1 MAEYDVVV
9 IGAGPGGYV
18 AAIRAAQLGMKTAVV
33 ERDELGGT
41 CLNWGCIPSK
51 ALLRNAEVV
60 NLFNKAES
68 WGVEAGDI
76 KADFGVAVDRSRQV
90 VKRMTLG
97 VGYLLKKNNI
107 DLIKGQAVLQSPTEI
122 AVAPPEDGPEE
133 NLTAKTIIL
142 ATGARPRSIPTLPI
156 DGTLVMTS
164 REALE
169 AKAMPKSAIFVGGG
183 PIGCELAY
191 VYNAYG
197 VDVTI
202 VEVLPHL
209 LPNDDE
215 EIGAEV
221 EHAFDKQGIKTMTG
235 AMLTAMTQEGD
246 RANVTIKT
254 EDGEEQLTA
263 DRIIVAIGV
272 QGNAEGLGLEE
283 VGVAT
288 ERGFVTVNER
298 MQTSVPNVYAVG
310 DITGKLLLAH
320 VASAQGI
327 DVVERLAGLTPP
339 ELDYS
344 LMPKAV
350 YCQPQVASFGIT
362 EKDALAAG
370 FEVKVGKFPF
380 RANGKALGMGDYDG
394 FAKIVMEVGSEKIL
408 GAQMVGPEVTDLL
421 GELSM
426 NRMLEGTVRELGT
439 LVHAH
444 PSLSEV
450 VKEAALACIDE
461 AIHM

>member
-51 ALLRNAEVV
+51 SLIRNAEVV
-60 NLFNKAES
+60 DLFNRAES
-68 WGVEAGDI
+68 WGVEVGEV
-76 KADFGVAVDRSRQV
+76 KPDFGVAVDRSRQV

-97 VGYLLKKNNI
+97 VGYLFKKNNI
-107 DLIKGQAVLQSPTEI
+107 DLIKGQAVLQSATEI
-122 AVAPPEDGPEE
+122 VVEGAEE

-169 AKAMPKSAIFVGGG
+169 AKTMPKSAIFVGGG

-221 EHAFDKQGIKTMTG
+221 ERSFEKQGIKTMTG

-246 RANVTIKT
+246 QANVTIKT
-254 EDGEEQLTA
+254 GNGEQQLTA

-272 QGNAEGLGLEE
+272 QANSEGSGLEE
-283 VGVAT
+283 VGVTT
-288 ERGFVTVNER
+288 ERGFITINER
-298 MQTSVPNVYAVG
+298 MQTSVPNIYAVG

-320 VASAQGI
+320 VASAQGV

-362 EKDALAAG
+362 EREAIESG
-370 FEVKVGKFPF
+370 IEVKVGKFPF
-380 RANGKALGMGDYDG
+380 RANGKALAMGDYNG
-394 FAKIVMEVGSEKIL
+394 FAKIVMEVGTEKIL

-439 LVHAH
+439 MVHAH

-450 VKEAALACIDE
+450 VKEAALACVDE

>member
-60 NLFNKAES
+60 NLFNRAES
-68 WGVEAGDI
+68 WGVEVGEVN
-76 KADFGVAVDRSRQV
+76 ADFGVAVDRSRQV

-107 DLIKGQAVLQSPTEI
+107 DLIKGQAVLQSATEI
-122 AVAPPEDGPEE
+122 AVEGTEE

-169 AKAMPKSAIFVGGG
+169 AKTMPKSAIFVGGG

-221 EHAFDKQGIKTMTG
+221 ERSFEKQGIKTMTG

-246 RANVTIKT
+246 QANVTIKT
-254 EDGEEQLTA
+254 EEGEQQLTA

-272 QGNAEGLGLEE
+272 QANSEGLGLEE
-283 VGVAT
+283 VGVTT
-288 ERGFVTVNER
+288 ERGFITINER
-298 MQTSVPNVYAVG
+298 MQTSVPNIYAVG

-320 VASAQGI
+320 VASAQGV

-362 EKDALAAG
+362 EKEAAESG
-370 FEVKVGKFPF
+370 IEVKVGKFPF

-394 FAKIVMEVGSEKIL
+394 FAKVVMEVGTEKIL

-439 LVHAH
+439 MVHAH

-450 VKEAALACIDE
+450 VKEAALACVDE

>member
-1 MAEYDVVV
+1 
-9 IGAGPGGYV
+9 
-18 AAIRAAQLGMKTAVV
+18 
-33 ERDELGGT
+33 
-41 CLNWGCIPSK
+41 
-51 ALLRNAEVV
+51 
-60 NLFNKAES
+60 
-68 WGVEAGDI
+68 
-76 KADFGVAVDRSRQV
+76 
-90 VKRMTLG
+90 
-97 VGYLLKKNNI
+97 
-107 DLIKGQAVLQSPTEI
+107 
-122 AVAPPEDGPEE
+122 
-133 NLTAKTIIL
+133 
-142 ATGARPRSIPTLPI
+142 
-156 DGTLVMTS
+156 
-164 REALE
+164 
-169 AKAMPKSAIFVGGG
+169 
-183 PIGCELAY
+183 LAY

-221 EHAFDKQGIKTMTG
+221 ERSFEKQGIKALTG
-235 AMLTAMTQEGD
+235 AMLTSMTQEGD
-246 RANVTIKT
+246 QAVVTIKT
-254 EDGEEQLTA
+254 EDGEQQLTA

-272 QGNAEGLGLEE
+272 QGNTDGLGLEE

-288 ERGFVTVNER
+288 ERGFVMINER
-298 MQTSVPNVYAVG
+298 MQTSVPTIYAVG

-327 DVVERLAGLTPP
+327 DVVERLAGLTPL

-362 EKDALAAG
+362 EKEAIASGL
-370 FEVKVGKFPF
+370 EVKVGKFPF

-439 LVHAH
+439 MVHAH

-450 VKEAALACIDE
+450 VKEAALACVDE

>member
-1 MAEYDVVV
+1 MAEYDMVI

-51 ALLRNAEVV
+51 ALIRNAEVV
-60 NLFNKAES
+60 NLFNRAES
-68 WGVEAGDI
+68 WGVEVGSVN
-76 KADFGVAVDRSRQV
+76 ADFGVAVDRSRQV

-107 DLIKGQAVLQSPTEI
+107 DLIKGQAVIQSPTEI
-122 AVAPPEDGPEE
+122 AVEGAEE

-142 ATGARPRSIPTLPI
+142 ATGARPRSIPSLPI

-169 AKAMPKSAIFVGGG
+169 TKAMPKSAIFVGGG

-191 VYNAYG
+191 VYNAYS

-221 EHAFDKQGIKTMTG
+221 ERSFQKQGIKTMTG
-235 AMLTAMTQEGD
+235 AMLTAMSQEGD
-246 RANVTIKT
+246 QAVVTIKT
-254 EDGEEQLTA
+254 EDGEQQLTT

-272 QGNAEGLGLEE
+272 QGNTEELGLEE

-288 ERGFVTVNER
+288 ERGFITVNER
-298 MQTSVPNVYAVG
+298 MQTSVPSIYAVG

-362 EKDALAAG
+362 EKEAEASG
-370 FEVKVGKFPF
+370 IEVKVGKFPF

-394 FAKIVMEVGSEKIL
+394 FAKIVMEVGTEKIL

-426 NRMLEGTVRELGT
+426 NRMLEGTVRELGMM
-439 LVHAH
+439 VHAH

-450 VKEAALACIDE
+450 VKEAALACVDE

>member
-1 MAEYDVVV
+1 MAEYDMVI

-51 ALLRNAEVV
+51 ALIRNAEVV
-60 NLFNKAES
+60 NLFNRAES
-68 WGVEAGDI
+68 WGVEVGSVN
-76 KADFGVAVDRSRQV
+76 ADFGVAVDRSRQV

-107 DLIKGQAVLQSPTEI
+107 DLIKGQAVIQSPTEI
-122 AVAPPEDGPEE
+122 AVEGTEE

-142 ATGARPRSIPTLPI
+142 ATGARPRSIPSLPI

-169 AKAMPKSAIFVGGG
+169 TKAMPKSAIFVGGG

-221 EHAFDKQGIKTMTG
+221 ERSFEKQGIKIMTG

-246 RANVTIKT
+246 QAVVTIKT
-254 EDGEEQLTA
+254 EDGEQQLTT

-272 QGNAEGLGLEE
+272 QGNTEELGLGK

-288 ERGFVTVNER
+288 ERGFITVNER
-298 MQTSVPNVYAVG
+298 MQTSVPSIYAVG

-362 EKDALAAG
+362 EKEAEASGIA
-370 FEVKVGKFPF
+370 VKVGKFPF

-394 FAKIVMEVGSEKIL
+394 FAKIVMEVGTEKIL

-426 NRMLEGTVRELGT
+426 NRMLEGTVRELGMM
-439 LVHAH
+439 VHAH

-450 VKEAALACIDE
+450 VKEAALACVDE

>member
-51 ALLRNAEVV
+51 ALIRNAEVV
-60 NLFNKAES
+60 NLFNRAES
-68 WGVEAGDI
+68 WGVEVGSVN
-76 KADFGVAVDRSRQV
+76 ADFGVAVDRSRQV

-107 DLIKGQAVLQSPTEI
+107 DLIKGQAVIQSPTEI
-122 AVAPPEDGPEE
+122 AVEGAEE

-142 ATGARPRSIPTLPI
+142 ATGARPRSIPSLPI

-169 AKAMPKSAIFVGGG
+169 TKAMPKSAIFVGGG

-191 VYNAYG
+191 VYNAYS

-221 EHAFDKQGIKTMTG
+221 ERSFEKQGIKTMTG
-235 AMLTAMTQEGD
+235 AMLTAMSQEGD
-246 RANVTIKT
+246 QAVVTIKT
-254 EDGEEQLTA
+254 EDGEQQLTT

-272 QGNAEGLGLEE
+272 QGNTEELGLEE

-288 ERGFVTVNER
+288 ERGFITVNER
-298 MQTSVPNVYAVG
+298 MQTSVPSIYAVG

-362 EKDALAAG
+362 EKEAEASG
-370 FEVKVGKFPF
+370 IEVKVGKFPF

-394 FAKIVMEVGSEKIL
+394 FAKIVMEVGTEKIL

-426 NRMLEGTVRELGT
+426 NRMLEGTVRELGMM
-439 LVHAH
+439 VHAH

-450 VKEAALACIDE
+450 VKEAALACVDE

>member
-60 NLFNKAES
+60 NLFNRAES
-68 WGVEAGDI
+68 WGVEVGEVNAE
-76 KADFGVAVDRSRQV
+76 FGVAVDRSRQV

-107 DLIKGQAVLQSPTEI
+107 DLIKGQAVLQSATEI
-122 AVAPPEDGPEE
+122 AVEGTEE

-169 AKAMPKSAIFVGGG
+169 AKTMPKSAIFVGGG

-221 EHAFDKQGIKTMTG
+221 ERSFEKQGIKTMTG

-246 RANVTIKT
+246 QANVTIKT
-254 EDGEEQLTA
+254 EEGEQQLTA

-272 QGNAEGLGLEE
+272 QANSEGLGLEE
-283 VGVAT
+283 VGVTT
-288 ERGFVTVNER
+288 ERGFITINER
-298 MQTSVPNVYAVG
+298 MQTSVPNIYAVG

-320 VASAQGI
+320 VASAQGV

-362 EKDALAAG
+362 EKEAAESG
-370 FEVKVGKFPF
+370 IEVKVGKFPF

-394 FAKIVMEVGSEKIL
+394 FAKVVMEVGTEKIL

-439 LVHAH
+439 MVHAH

-450 VKEAALACIDE
+450 VKEAALACVDE

>member
-51 ALLRNAEVV
+51 SLIRNAEVV
-60 NLFNKAES
+60 NLFNRAES
-68 WGVEAGDI
+68 WGVEVGEV
-76 KADFGVAVDRSRQV
+76 KPDFGVAVDRSRQV

-97 VGYLLKKNNI
+97 VGYLFKKNNI
-107 DLIKGQAVLQSPTEI
+107 DLIKGQAVLQSATEI
-122 AVAPPEDGPEE
+122 VVEGAEE

-169 AKAMPKSAIFVGGG
+169 AKTMPKSAIFVGGG

-221 EHAFDKQGIKTMTG
+221 ERSFEKQGIKTMTG

-246 RANVTIKT
+246 QANVTIKT
-254 EDGEEQLTA
+254 GNGEQQLTA

-272 QGNAEGLGLEE
+272 QANSEGSGLEE
-283 VGVAT
+283 VGVTT
-288 ERGFVTVNER
+288 ERGFITINER
-298 MQTSVPNVYAVG
+298 MQTSVPNIYAVG

-320 VASAQGI
+320 VASAQGV

-362 EKDALAAG
+362 EREAIESG
-370 FEVKVGKFPF
+370 IEVKVGKFPF
-380 RANGKALGMGDYDG
+380 RANGKALAMGDYNG
-394 FAKIVMEVGSEKIL
+394 FAKIVMEVGTEKIL

-439 LVHAH
+439 MVHAH

-450 VKEAALACIDE
+450 VKEAALACVDE

>member
-60 NLFNKAES
+60 NLFNRAES
-68 WGVEAGDI
+68 WGVEVGEVN
-76 KADFGVAVDRSRQV
+76 ADFGVAVDRSRQV

-107 DLIKGQAVLQSPTEI
+107 DLIKGQAVLQSATEI
-122 AVAPPEDGPEE
+122 AVEGTEE

-169 AKAMPKSAIFVGGG
+169 AKTMPKSAIFVGGG

-221 EHAFDKQGIKTMTG
+221 ERSFEKQGIKTMTG

-246 RANVTIKT
+246 QANVTIKT
-254 EDGEEQLTA
+254 EEGEQQLTA

-272 QGNAEGLGLEE
+272 QANSEGLGLEE
-283 VGVAT
+283 VGVTT
-288 ERGFVTVNER
+288 ERGFITINER
-298 MQTSVPNVYAVG
+298 MQTSVPNIYAVG

-320 VASAQGI
+320 VASAQGV

-362 EKDALAAG
+362 EKEAAESG
-370 FEVKVGKFPF
+370 IEVKVGKFPF

-394 FAKIVMEVGSEKIL
+394 FAKIVMEVGTEKIL

-439 LVHAH
+439 MVHAH

-450 VKEAALACIDE
+450 VKEAALACVDE

>member
-18 AAIRAAQLGMKTAVV
+18 AAIRAAQLGMKTALV

-60 NLFNKAES
+60 NLFNRAES
-68 WGVEAGDI
+68 WGVEVGEVN
-76 KADFGVAVDRSRQV
+76 ADFGVAVDRSRQI
-90 VKRMTLG
+90 VKRMSLG

-107 DLIKGQAVLQSPTEI
+107 DLMKGQAVLQSPTEI
-122 AVAPPEDGPEE
+122 AIEGIEE

-221 EHAFDKQGIKTMTG
+221 ERSFEKQGIKTMTG
-235 AMLTAMTQEGD
+235 AVLTAMTQEGD
-246 RANVTIKT
+246 QAFVTIKT
-254 EDGEEQLTA
+254 EDGEQQLTTR
-263 DRIIVAIGV
+263 RIIVAIGV

-283 VGVAT
+283 VGIAT

-298 MQTSVPNVYAVG
+298 MQTSIPSIYAVG
-310 DITGKLLLAH
+310 DVTGKLLLAH

-327 DVVERLAGLTPP
+327 DVVERLSGLTPP

-344 LMPKAV
+344 LMPKVV

-362 EKDALAAG
+362 EKEAEASGIAA
-370 FEVKVGKFPF
+370 KVGKFPF
-380 RANGKALGMGDYDG
+380 RANGKALSMGDYDG
-394 FAKIVMEVGSEKIL
+394 FVKIVMEVGTEKIL

-426 NRMLEGTVRELGT
+426 NRMLEGTVRELGVM
-439 LVHAH
+439 VHAH

-450 VKEAALACIDE
+450 VKEAALACVDE

>member
-1 MAEYDVVV
+1 MAEYDMVI

-51 ALLRNAEVV
+51 ALIRNAEVV
-60 NLFNKAES
+60 NLFNRAES
-68 WGVEAGDI
+68 WGVEVGNVN
-76 KADFGVAVDRSRQV
+76 ADFGSAVDRSRQV

-107 DLIKGQAVLQSPTEI
+107 DLIKGQAVIQSPTEI
-122 AVAPPEDGPEE
+122 AVEGTEE

-142 ATGARPRSIPTLPI
+142 ATGARPRSISSLPI

-169 AKAMPKSAIFVGGG
+169 TKAMPKSAIFVGGG

-221 EHAFDKQGIKTMTG
+221 ERSFEKQGIKTMTG
-235 AMLTAMTQEGD
+235 AMLTAMSQEGD
-246 RANVTIKT
+246 QAVVTIKT
-254 EDGEEQLTA
+254 EDGEQQLTT

-272 QGNAEGLGLEE
+272 QGNTEELGLEE

-288 ERGFVTVNER
+288 ERGFITVNER
-298 MQTSVPNVYAVG
+298 MQTSVPSIYAVG

-362 EKDALAAG
+362 EKEAEASG
-370 FEVKVGKFPF
+370 IEVKVGKFPF

-394 FAKIVMEVGSEKIL
+394 FAKIVMEVGTEKIL

-426 NRMLEGTVRELGT
+426 NRMLEGTVRELGMM
-439 LVHAH
+439 VHAH

-450 VKEAALACIDE
+450 VKEAALACVDE

>member
-1 MAEYDVVV
+1 M
-9 IGAGPGGYV
+9 
-18 AAIRAAQLGMKTAVV
+18 
-33 ERDELGGT
+33 
-41 CLNWGCIPSK
+41 
-51 ALLRNAEVV
+51 
-60 NLFNKAES
+60 
-68 WGVEAGDI
+68 
-76 KADFGVAVDRSRQV
+76 
-90 VKRMTLG
+90 
-97 VGYLLKKNNI
+97 
-107 DLIKGQAVLQSPTEI
+107 
-122 AVAPPEDGPEE
+122 
-133 NLTAKTIIL
+133 
-142 ATGARPRSIPTLPI
+142 
-156 DGTLVMTS
+156 
-164 REALE
+164 
-169 AKAMPKSAIFVGGG
+169 GGG

-221 EHAFDKQGIKTMTG
+221 ERSFEKQGIKIMTG

-246 RANVTIKT
+246 QAVVTIKT
-254 EDGEEQLTA
+254 EDGEQQLTT

-272 QGNAEGLGLEE
+272 QGNTEELGLGK

-288 ERGFVTVNER
+288 ERGFITVNER
-298 MQTSVPNVYAVG
+298 MQTSVPSIYAVG

-327 DVVERLAGLTPP
+327 DVVQRLAGLTPP

-362 EKDALAAG
+362 EKEAEASGIA
-370 FEVKVGKFPF
+370 VKVGKFPF

-394 FAKIVMEVGSEKIL
+394 FAKIVMEVGTEKIL

-426 NRMLEGTVRELGT
+426 NRMLEGTVRELGMM
-439 LVHAH
+439 VHAH

-450 VKEAALACIDE
+450 VKEAALACVDE

>member
-1 MAEYDVVV
+1 MAEHDVVI

-51 ALLRNAEVV
+51 ALIRNAEVV
-60 NLFNKAES
+60 NLFNRAES
-68 WGVEAGDI
+68 WGVEVGNVN
-76 KADFGVAVDRSRQV
+76 ADFGVAVDRSRQV

-107 DLIKGQAVLQSPTEI
+107 DLIKGQAVIQSPTEI
-122 AVAPPEDGPEE
+122 AVEGAEE

-142 ATGARPRSIPTLPI
+142 ATGARPRSIPSLPI

-169 AKAMPKSAIFVGGG
+169 TKAMPKSAIFVGGG

-221 EHAFDKQGIKTMTG
+221 ERSFEKQGIKTMTG
-235 AMLTAMTQEGD
+235 AMLTAMSQEGD
-246 RANVTIKT
+246 QAVVTIKT
-254 EDGEEQLTA
+254 EDGEQQLTT

-272 QGNAEGLGLEE
+272 QGNTEELGLEK

-288 ERGFVTVNER
+288 ERGFITVNER
-298 MQTSVPNVYAVG
+298 MQTSVPSIYAVG

-362 EKDALAAG
+362 EKEAEASGIA
-370 FEVKVGKFPF
+370 VKVGKFPF

-394 FAKIVMEVGSEKIL
+394 FAKIVMEVGTEKIL

-426 NRMLEGTVRELGT
+426 NRMLEGTVRELGMM
-439 LVHAH
+439 VHAH

-450 VKEAALACIDE
+450 VKEAALACVDE

>member
-51 ALLRNAEVV
+51 SLIRNAEVV
-60 NLFNKAES
+60 NLFNRAES
-68 WGVEAGDI
+68 WGVEVGEV
-76 KADFGVAVDRSRQV
+76 KPDFGVAVDRSRQV

-97 VGYLLKKNNI
+97 VGYLFKKNNI
-107 DLIKGQAVLQSPTEI
+107 DLIKGQAVLQSATEI
-122 AVAPPEDGPEE
+122 VVEGAEE

-169 AKAMPKSAIFVGGG
+169 AKTMPKSAIFVGGG

-202 VEVLPHL
+202 VEVLSHL

-221 EHAFDKQGIKTMTG
+221 ERSFEKQGIKTMTG

-246 RANVTIKT
+246 QANVTIKT
-254 EDGEEQLTA
+254 GNGEQQLTA

-272 QGNAEGLGLEE
+272 QANSEGSGLEE
-283 VGVAT
+283 VGVTT
-288 ERGFVTVNER
+288 ERGFITINER
-298 MQTSVPNVYAVG
+298 MQTSVPNIYAVG

-320 VASAQGI
+320 VASAQGV

-362 EKDALAAG
+362 EREAIESG
-370 FEVKVGKFPF
+370 IEVKVGKFPF
-380 RANGKALGMGDYDG
+380 RANGKALAMGDYNG
-394 FAKIVMEVGSEKIL
+394 FAKIVMEVGTEKIL

-439 LVHAH
+439 MVHAH

-450 VKEAALACIDE
+450 VKEAALACVDE

>member
-1 MAEYDVVV
+1 MAGYDVVV

-18 AAIRAAQLGMKTAVV
+18 AAIKAAHLGMKTALV
-33 ERDELGGT
+33 ERDEIGGT

-60 NLFNKAES
+60 NLFNHAAS
-68 WGVEAGDI
+68 WGVDVGSVN
-76 KADFGVAVDRSRQV
+76 ADFGAAVDRSRQIV
-90 VKRMTLG
+90 NRMTLG

-107 DLIKGQAVLQSPTEI
+107 ELIKGQAILQSPTEV
-122 AVAPPEDGPEE
+122 AVDGAEE
-133 NLTAKTIIL
+133 NLSTKTIIL
-142 ATGARPRSIPTLPI
+142 ATGARPRSTPILPI
-156 DGTLVMTS
+156 DGILVMTS

-169 AKAMPKSAIFVGGG
+169 TKALPKSAIFVGGG

-191 VYNAYG
+191 VYNSYG

-202 VEVLPHL
+202 VEALPHL

-215 EIGAEV
+215 EIGTEV
-221 EHAFDKQGIKTMTG
+221 ERSFEKQGIKLMTG
-235 AMLTAMTQEGD
+235 AMLTSMNVVGNQ
-246 RANVTIKT
+246 ANVTIET
-254 EDGEEQLTA
+254 GGEKRQLTT

-272 QGNAEGLGLEE
+272 QGNTEGLGLEE
-283 VGVAT
+283 VGVAV
-288 ERGFVTVNER
+288 EHGFVSVNER
-298 MQTSVPNVYAVG
+298 MRTSVSSIYAVG

-327 DVVERLAGLTPP
+327 DVVERLSGLTPP
-339 ELDYS
+339 ELDYE

-350 YCQPQVASFGIT
+350 YCQPQVASFGMT
-362 EKDALAAG
+362 EKDALTAG
-370 FEVKVGKFPF
+370 LEVKVGKFMF
-380 RANGKALGMGDYDG
+380 RANGKALSMGDDDG
-394 FAKIVMEVGSEKIL
+394 FTKLVIEIGSGKIL
-408 GAQMVGPEVTDLL
+408 GAQMVGPQVTELL

-426 NRMLEGTVRELGT
+426 TRKLEGTARELGMM
-439 LVHAH
+439 VHAH

>member
-1 MAEYDVVV
+1 MAEYDVVI

-51 ALLRNAEVV
+51 SLIRNAEVV
-60 NLFNKAES
+60 NLFNRAEA
-68 WGVEAGDI
+68 WGVEVGNVN
-76 KADFGVAVDRSRQV
+76 ADFGVAVDRSRQV

-107 DLIKGQAVLQSPTEI
+107 DLIKGQAVIQSPTDI
-122 AVAPPEDGPEE
+122 AVEGTEE

-142 ATGARPRSIPTLPI
+142 ATGARPRSIPSLPI

-169 AKAMPKSAIFVGGG
+169 TKAMPKSAIFVGGG

-221 EHAFDKQGIKTMTG
+221 ERSFEKQGIKTMTG
-235 AMLTAMTQEGD
+235 AMLTAMSQEGD
-246 RANVTIKT
+246 QAVVTIKT
-254 EDGEEQLTA
+254 EDGEQQLTT

-272 QGNAEGLGLEE
+272 QGNTEELGLEK

-288 ERGFVTVNER
+288 ERGFITVNER
-298 MQTSVPNVYAVG
+298 MQTSVPSIYAVG

-362 EKDALAAG
+362 EKEAEASGIA
-370 FEVKVGKFPF
+370 VKVGKFPF

-394 FAKIVMEVGSEKIL
+394 FAKIVMEVGTEKIL

-426 NRMLEGTVRELGT
+426 NRMLEGTVRELGMM
-439 LVHAH
+439 VHAH

-450 VKEAALACIDE
+450 VKEAALACVDE

>member
-1 MAEYDVVV
+1 MAEYDMVI

-18 AAIRAAQLGMKTAVV
+18 AAIRAAQLGMKTVVV

-51 ALLRNAEVV
+51 ALIRNAEVV
-60 NLFNKAES
+60 NLFNRAES
-68 WGVEAGDI
+68 WGVEVGSVN
-76 KADFGVAVDRSRQV
+76 ADFGVAVDRSRQV

-107 DLIKGQAVLQSPTEI
+107 DLIKGQAVIQSPTEI
-122 AVAPPEDGPEE
+122 AVEGAEE
-133 NLTAKTIIL
+133 NLTAKTITL
-142 ATGARPRSIPTLPI
+142 ATGARPRSIPSLPI

-169 AKAMPKSAIFVGGG
+169 TKAMPKSAIFVGGG

-191 VYNAYG
+191 VYNAYS

-221 EHAFDKQGIKTMTG
+221 ERSFQKQGIKTMTG
-235 AMLTAMTQEGD
+235 AMLTAMSQEGD
-246 RANVTIKT
+246 QAVVTIKT
-254 EDGEEQLTA
+254 EDGEQQLTT

-272 QGNAEGLGLEE
+272 QGNTEELGLEE

-288 ERGFVTVNER
+288 ERGFITVNER
-298 MQTSVPNVYAVG
+298 MQTSVPSIYAVG

-362 EKDALAAG
+362 EKEAEASGIA
-370 FEVKVGKFPF
+370 VKVGKFPF

-394 FAKIVMEVGSEKIL
+394 FAKIVMEVGTEKIL

-426 NRMLEGTVRELGT
+426 NRMLEGTVRELGMM
-439 LVHAH
+439 VHAH

-450 VKEAALACIDE
+450 VKEAALACVDE

>member
-1 MAEYDVVV
+1 MAEYDVLV

-51 ALLRNAEVV
+51 ALIRNAEVV
-60 NLFNKAES
+60 NLFNHADT
-68 WGVEAGDI
+68 WGVEVGGVT
-76 KADFGVAVDRSRQV
+76 ADFGSAVDRSRQV

-97 VGYLLKKNNI
+97 VGYLLKKNSI
-107 DLIKGQAVLQSPTEI
+107 DLVKGQAVLRSPTEI
-122 AVAPPEDGPEE
+122 AVEGADES
-133 NLTAKTIIL
+133 LTAKTVII
-142 ATGARPRSIPTLPI
+142 ATGARPRSIPTLPV
-156 DGTLVMTS
+156 DGSLVMTS

-169 AKAMPKSAIFVGGG
+169 AKTMPVSAVFVGGG

-209 LPNDDE
+209 LPLEDE
-215 EIGAEV
+215 EVGAEV
-221 EHAFDKQGIKTMTG
+221 ERSFEKRGIKALTG
-235 AMLTAMTQEGD
+235 AMLTAMNQEGD
-246 RANVTIKT
+246 QAVVTIKT
-254 EDGEEQLTA
+254 EDGEQQLAT
-263 DRIIVAIGV
+263 DRIVVAIGV
-272 QGNAEGLGLEE
+272 QGNSEGLGLEK

-298 MQTSVPNVYAVG
+298 MQTSVPNIYAVG

-327 DVVERLAGLTPP
+327 DVVERLAGLEPP
-339 ELDYS
+339 ELDYA

-362 EKDALAAG
+362 EKEAVASG
-370 FEVKVGKFPF
+370 HQVKVGKFPF

-394 FAKIVMEVGSEKIL
+394 FAKVVMEVGSEKIL
-408 GAQMVGPEVTDLL
+408 GAQLVGPEVTDLL

-439 LVHAH
+439 MVHAH

>member
-51 ALLRNAEVV
+51 SLIRNAEVV
-60 NLFNKAES
+60 NLFNRAES
-68 WGVEAGDI
+68 WGVEVGNVN
-76 KADFGVAVDRSRQV
+76 ADFGVAVDRSRQV

-107 DLIKGQAVLQSPTEI
+107 DLIKGQAVIQSPTDI
-122 AVAPPEDGPEE
+122 AVEGTEE

-142 ATGARPRSIPTLPI
+142 ATGARPRSIPSLPI

-169 AKAMPKSAIFVGGG
+169 TKAMPKSAIFVGGG

-221 EHAFDKQGIKTMTG
+221 ERSFEKQGIKTMTG
-235 AMLTAMTQEGD
+235 AMLTAMSQEGD
-246 RANVTIKT
+246 QAVVTIKT
-254 EDGEEQLTA
+254 EGGEQQLTT

-272 QGNAEGLGLEE
+272 QGNTEELGLEK

-288 ERGFVTVNER
+288 ERGFITVNER
-298 MQTSVPNVYAVG
+298 MQTSVPSIYAVG

-362 EKDALAAG
+362 EKEAEASGIA
-370 FEVKVGKFPF
+370 VKVGKFPF

-394 FAKIVMEVGSEKIL
+394 FAKIVMEVGTEKIL

-426 NRMLEGTVRELGT
+426 NRMLEGTVRELGMM
-439 LVHAH
+439 VHAH

-450 VKEAALACIDE
+450 VKEAALACVDE